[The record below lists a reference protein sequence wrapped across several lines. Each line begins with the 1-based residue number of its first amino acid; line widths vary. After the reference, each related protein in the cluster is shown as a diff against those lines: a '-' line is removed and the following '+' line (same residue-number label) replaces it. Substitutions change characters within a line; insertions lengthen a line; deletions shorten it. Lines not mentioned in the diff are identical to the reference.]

1 MLAFKWAVLG
11 LYMAKALSVSKTLR
25 ILFYAFCLLQS
36 AAPVVAFDRVLGHG
50 GPVKDVALAP
60 QGDLLASVSFDYSVV
75 LWDSADFG
83 EKYRLLG
90 HNAPVVTAAFSP
102 DGRFLATGGNFFQV
116 SLQSFQLATH
126 PTCRIKIADLLESQ
140 YEFKD
145 VLDRER
151 LAHIRQLHHTFVLG
165 SVVG

>member
-11 LYMAKALSVSKTLR
+11 LYMAKALSVSKALR
-25 ILFYAFCLLQS
+25 LLFCACWLLQS
-36 AAPVVAFDRVLGHG
+36 AAPVVGFDRVLGHG

-102 DGRFLATGGNFFQV
+102 DGRL
-116 SLQSFQLATH
+116 SL
-126 PTCRIKIADLLESQ
+126 I
-140 YEFKD
+140 
-145 VLDRER
+145 
-151 LAHIRQLHHTFVLG
+151 HI
-165 SVVG
+165 

>member
-11 LYMAKALSVSKTLR
+11 LYMAKALSVSKALR
-25 ILFYAFCLLQS
+25 ILFYAFWLLQS

-102 DGRFLATGGNFFQV
+102 DGRFLATGGDDF
-116 SLQSFQLATH
+116 LALIWDMTAIRNGAD
-126 PTCRIKIADLLESQ
+126 PAPIA
-140 YEFKD
+140 
-145 VLDRER
+145 R
-151 LAHIRQLHHTFVLG
+151 FVHQ
-165 SVVG
+165 